1 MSGLWIRVL
10 GLVISVTL
18 SGCTSAVRSVSPDEP
33 LPGYFKVSSS
43 GAAALL
49 YVGSA
54 VQWNQRYAVS
64 AAHIPS
70 LSNVVHRCSTGC
82 DLVFIR
88 RDAEGTPPTWRPAIA
103 GEPLET
109 VGQSP
114 LLITVKG
121 TGTSKTQR
129 VRLNEKGDH
138 TPYAL
143 SDAPVVEGMSGG
155 PVYGA
160 DDAVVGMTVGIYL
173 PRLPL
178 PPSLANSETLT
189 VYVPYDIIQREW
201 QLFSARQGLDRDP
214 RRDVALRESTTR
226 ANRTPHTGSTGWTP

>member
-1 MSGLWIRVL
+1 MSVFLLRVL
-10 GLVISVTL
+10 GLVTFLAL
-18 SGCTSAVRSVSPDEP
+18 SGCTSAVRSVPAGEP
-33 LPGYFKVSSS
+33 LPGYFKVDLS

-54 VQWNQRYAVS
+54 VQWNQHYAVS

-70 LSNVVHRCSTGC
+70 VPNVVHRCSTGC

-88 RDAEGTPPTWRPAIA
+88 RDAEGMAPVWRQAIA
-103 GEPLET
+103 GEVLET

-114 LLITVKG
+114 WLSTVKG
-121 TGTSKTQR
+121 IGTSKAQR

-155 PVYGA
+155 PVYGT
-160 DDAVVGMTVGIYL
+160 DDAVVGITVGIYL
-173 PRLPL
+173 PQLPL
-178 PPSLANSETLT
+178 PPSLGNSKPLT

-201 QLFSARQGLDRDP
+201 QLFSALKDLDRDTQ
-214 RRDVALRESTTR
+214 RNLAFHKNSAR
-226 ANRTPHTGSTGWTP
+226 ANRSTH

>member
-1 MSGLWIRVL
+1 M
-10 GLVISVTL
+10 
-18 SGCTSAVRSVSPDEP
+18 
-33 LPGYFKVSSS
+33 SSS
-43 GAAALL
+43 DAGAVFL
-49 YVGSA
+49 GSA

-88 RDAEGTPPTWRPAIA
+88 RDAKAPPPTWRSAIT
-103 GEPLET
+103 GEALET

-121 TGTSKTQR
+121 TGTSKAQR

-138 TPYAL
+138 TSYAL

-173 PRLPL
+173 PSLPL

-201 QLFSARQGLDRDP
+201 QLYSARNGLERDP
-214 RRDVALRESTTR
+214 RLDMVLQASSTKSYR
-226 ANRTPHTGSTGWTP
+226 SPRVSSSSRTP